1 MIERWES
8 DDPRDARLALGATG
22 LLREFNEAG
31 VLTAADVHVATR
43 TAELVAEPA
52 DDVRLAVALAVR
64 AARLGSVCVDLAG
77 LAEEDDTLPWPDGD
91 GWLDR
96 VAASPLAS
104 GSVVRVE
111 DGMLY
116 LDR

>member
-1 MIERWES
+1 MIEQWES

-22 LLREFNEAG
+22 LLREFNAAG

-43 TAELVAEPA
+43 TAELVGEPA

-64 AARLGSVCVDLAG
+64 AARLGSVCVDLRA
-77 LAEEDDTLPWPDGD
+77 LPDADDPLPWPPVD
-91 GWLDR
+91 GWLER

-104 GSVVRVE
+104 N
-111 DGMLY
+111 
-116 LDR
+116 